1 MYALQGVGDDLAY
14 PCIKWILKTQRSD
27 GGWGYYDVSTLE
39 ETAYC
44 LQALLH
50 WDRTVERVDPAQIDT
65 AAAFLSRNIHEEHLP
80 PLWIGKCLYSPRN
93 VVRSAALAAM
103 HSYLAYRG

>member
-1 MYALQGVGDDLAY
+1 VGDDLAY
-14 PCIKWILKTQRSD
+14 PCIKWILKTQRAD

-50 WDRTVERVDPAQIDT
+50 WDRAIERVEPAQIDA